1 MQIVS
6 SHITEKG
13 QITLPEQVRKILG
26 LKHKDA
32 IVGFV
37 IDGKEIKV
45 VRARVVEDKT
55 LTPDEIALMAKWSKE
70 GKGKVSF
77 KNTNSALEYL
87 WRI

>member
-26 LKHKDA
+26 LKHKHS

-45 VRARVVEDKT
+45 VKARVVEDKT
-55 LTPDEIALMAKWSKE
+55 LTPDEISLMAKWSKE
-70 GKGKVSF
+70 GKGKISF